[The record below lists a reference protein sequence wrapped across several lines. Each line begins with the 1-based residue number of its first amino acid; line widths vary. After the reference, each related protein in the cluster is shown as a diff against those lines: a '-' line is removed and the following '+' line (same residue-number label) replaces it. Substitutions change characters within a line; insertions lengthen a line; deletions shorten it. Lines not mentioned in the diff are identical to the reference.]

1 MKCGKGDGANGRAMM
16 DSDAEEASKVGG
28 VQCGSH
34 PVAANQALW
43 LRLLHS
49 LAAE

>member
-1 MKCGKGDGANGRAMM
+1 MARIVEQWWTPTPT
-16 DSDAEEASKVGG
+16 EEANKVDR

-49 LAAE
+49 LAAQ